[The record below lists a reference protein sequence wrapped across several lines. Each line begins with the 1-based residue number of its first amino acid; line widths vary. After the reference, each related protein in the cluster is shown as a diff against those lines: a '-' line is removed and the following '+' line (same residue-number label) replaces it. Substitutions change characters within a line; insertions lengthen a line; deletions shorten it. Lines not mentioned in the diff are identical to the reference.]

1 MRNGLLRESTA
12 PAFFASNI
20 GMSRWPA
27 MKIDWKGG
35 ERSEHHSSLMP
46 TAWLVQRI
54 CRPRKLSSRGSCGSD
69 RHVLDHPK
77 PRYKTP
83 LPFATRALPTYSG
96 AIGRGRLSLPVN
108 QESFG
113 CREASMFR
121 IICAVTSAS
130 LIAGICTLAAEPS
143 RMVEAGT
150 ERAMMPDR
158 LDIGQPGSDCSL
170 YAVAQL
176 RTRAPARSQASRR
189 ARTCSAPVSPND
201 LGGSDRTVNRMSRS

>member
-12 PAFFASNI
+12 PAFFACTNI
-20 GMSRWPA
+20 GMSLWPV

-35 ERSEHHSSLMP
+35 ERSEHHSRLMP
-46 TAWLVQRI
+46 TAWFVQRI

-96 AIGRGRLSLPVN
+96 AIGRGRLSLPLN
-108 QESFG
+108 QERFR

-121 IICAVTSAS
+121 TICTVTTAAS
-130 LIAGICTLAAEPS
+130 LTA
-143 RMVEAGT
+143 RH
-150 ERAMMPDR
+150 
-158 LDIGQPGSDCSL
+158 
-170 YAVAQL
+170 
-176 RTRAPARSQASRR
+176 APAVRL
-189 ARTCSAPVSPND
+189 VSPRSIAAND
-201 LGGSDRTVNRMSRS
+201 LGGSDRTVNRMS